1 MLYGNVDLKMYFLEI
16 VDIYT
21 ILRMTALTFNKISG
35 DYIGRPFKK
44 IIFVKLC
51 QRIG

>member
-1 MLYGNVDLKMYFLEI
+1 MAMAILIFFTQVVDLKMYFLEI

-35 DYIGRPFKK
+35 DYIGRPFRK
-44 IIFVKLC
+44 II
-51 QRIG
+51 